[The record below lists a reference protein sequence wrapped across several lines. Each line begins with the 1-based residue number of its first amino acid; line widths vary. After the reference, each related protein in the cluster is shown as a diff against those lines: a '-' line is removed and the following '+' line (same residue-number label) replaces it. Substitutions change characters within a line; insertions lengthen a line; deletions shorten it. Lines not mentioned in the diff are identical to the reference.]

1 MLSPREEGT
10 YLDRRKPVGSLG
22 WRKAKKL
29 SAPRQNV
36 RAWRHYTARGGCC
49 TTVAPVT
56 ASHGSIECSRARQ
69 PRAVTFTFVAPCEP
83 AEPDRD
89 GAVTEA
95 ECRHQWPD
103 AVAVRNLKCRG
114 PAVTCCS
121 RSRLSDTECNLSR
134 PNPNAFTAAR
144 PTPRLVLWKCSTSAA
159 AVYQQYGEHLRRDAS
174 TQSTNECGSQTV
186 TQSRSGAWESTSE
199 GVRIGCIRSGK

>member
-10 YLDRRKPVGSLG
+10 YLDRRRPVGSLG
-22 WRKAKKL
+22 WRKAEKL

-69 PRAVTFTFVAPCEP
+69 PRAATFLAPRDP
-83 AEPDRD
+83 AELDRD

-95 ECRHQWPD
+95 ECRLQ
-103 AVAVRNLKCRG
+103 
-114 PAVTCCS
+114 
-121 RSRLSDTECNLSR
+121 
-134 PNPNAFTAAR
+134 
-144 PTPRLVLWKCSTSAA
+144 
-159 AVYQQYGEHLRRDAS
+159 
-174 TQSTNECGSQTV
+174 
-186 TQSRSGAWESTSE
+186 
-199 GVRIGCIRSGK
+199 